1 MEFLLSSTGVISSA
15 ILAQTRNVEAERST
29 LRRKK
34 IDSIRCIILE
44 HQNRDIPLFCVL
56 KKNR

>member
-44 HQNRDIPLFCVL
+44 HQNRDIPLFCV
-56 KKNR
+56 